1 MLYLSLLIT
10 LLFSAFFSGMEMAF
24 ISANRVRLELDKQN
38 GGVTA
43 RALNYFYSHSEKF
56 ISTMLVGNNIAL
68 IIYGIFMAQ
77 LIAPPIRQFVT
88 QNDFLVVLIQT
99 ITSTIIILFTAE
111 YLPKTLFKLNPNG
124 MMRAF
129 ALPIYVIYWVLY
141 PISTLAT
148 WMSHGILRM
157 VGMPIRKER
166 QGSLTRV
173 DLDYFV
179 QQGIEYNENDTHY
192 QNHTDNEG
200 HNIGHKEK
208 QNHSENDKLNHHNE
222 GSAPSSKS
230 QNQELI
236 LFQNALDFSNV
247 KARDCMIPRSELTVI
262 SIDASFAKLNHLFVE
277 TGYSKIPVYKEDIDN
292 LVGYI
297 HSSEMFRKPRQW
309 QQKIIPIPFVPETL
323 AAPKVLRMLM
333 EQKKSIAV
341 VVDEF
346 GGTAGVITMEDLV
359 EEIIGDIEDEH
370 DKLHLDKRRL
380 NDHEF
385 ELSGRLEI
393 SQINEE
399 FDLDLPESD
408 DYLTLA
414 GLVLDRLQSVPHEGD
429 SVTLDDPHILLE
441 VTKASAS
448 KIETIHLTL
457 LP

>member
-1 MLYLSLLIT
+1 MLYTSILIT
-10 LLFSAFFSGMEMAF
+10 ILFSAFFSGMEMAF

-38 GGVTA
+38 GGLIA

-68 IIYGIFMAQ
+68 IVYGIFMAQ
-77 LIAPPIRQFVT
+77 LIEEPIRNYVSE
-88 QNDFLVVLIQT
+88 NDFLVVLIQT
-99 ITSTIIILFTAE
+99 LVSTIIILFTAE
-111 YLPKTLFKLNPNG
+111 YLPKTVFKINPNG

-129 ALPIYVIYWVLY
+129 ALPIAVIYWLLY

-148 WMSHGILRM
+148 WLSHGILRM

-166 QGSLTRV
+166 PGSLTRV

-179 QQGIEYNENDTHY
+179 QQGIDFNENQNENENHNENESENHNENEND
-192 QNHTDNEG
+192 
-200 HNIGHKEK
+200 
-208 QNHSENDKLNHHNE
+208 
-222 GSAPSSKS
+222 
-230 QNQELI
+230 NQELR

-247 KARDCMIPRSELTVI
+247 KARDCMIPRSELTVV

-297 HSSEMFRKPRQW
+297 HSSEMFRKPHQW
-309 QQKIIPIPFVPETL
+309 QQKIIPLPFVPETL

-346 GGTAGVITMEDLV
+346 GGTAGLITMEDLV

-370 DKLHLDKRRL
+370 DKVHLVQRRI

-385 ELSGRLEI
+385 EFSGRLEI
-393 SQINEE
+393 SKINEYY
-399 FDLDLPESD
+399 DLELPESD
-408 DYLTLA
+408 DYQTLA
-414 GLVLDRLQSVPHEGD
+414 GLVLHELQSFPHEGD
-429 SVTLDDPHILLE
+429 VVILEDPAIQM
-441 VTKASAS
+441 VITKASAS
-448 KIETIHLTL
+448 KIETVRLV
-457 LP
+457 LPS